1 MNFPNY
7 DNGLETITNHGLLWI
22 NLEKPTREKIATISK
37 KFPIHELNMEDS
49 LSKNQLPKIDRYDD
63 HIFVILHFPTTT
75 HKERTSPRFSQLS
88 LFIGKNYLISIAW
101 KLEYIKYFEFN
112 EN

>member
-7 DNGLETITNHGLLWI
+7 ENGLETITNHGLLWI

-63 HIFVILHFPTTT
+63 HFLLYFIFLLLLIRNEPLLGLASDHYLS
-75 HKERTSPRFSQLS
+75 ER
-88 LFIGKNYLISIAW
+88 II
-101 KLEYIKYFEFN
+101 
-112 EN
+112 